1 MVVWLSVRM
10 WFGGERSVWMTSCLL
25 GAWAPLG
32 AAAFFLYI
40 RAIADRED
48 SVLVAWLVRAL
59 GMHCVLV
66 WMLGFSDWMSGPPG
80 QSPRWNSDIGAPIAM
95 VLFVP
100 TFAISYFALGWL
112 KTLAHRL
119 VQPIMRPAMPNER
132 DGEVAP
138 FRGLFL
144 VNGGAPVTRTPLA
157 PFAIAAVG
165 FGTVLT
171 TPTMPYWILPAA
183 AIALAIGTIRNH
195 RALAPSV
202 VTLGALALMLVAR
215 HEMHDAVSIVAHG
228 VQWPWLALIALG
240 FYLVALEGMV
250 RATRLRAA

>member
-1 MVVWLSVRM
+1 M
-10 WFGGERSVWMTSCLL
+10 WFGGERSVWTTSCLL

-32 AAAFFLYI
+32 AAAFFLYV

-80 QSPRWNSDIGAPIAM
+80 QSPRWNADIGAPIALA
-95 VLFVP
+95 LFVP
-100 TFAISYFALGWL
+100 TFAVSYLALDRL
-112 KTLAHRL
+112 KSLGHRI

-132 DGEVAP
+132 GGEHVP

-144 VNGGAPVTRTPLA
+144 VSGGAPITRAPLA
-157 PFAIAAVG
+157 PFVVGAISFA
-165 FGTVLT
+165 TVLS
-171 TPTMPYWILPAA
+171 TPTMPYWLLPAA
-183 AIALAIGTIRNH
+183 GITLAISTVRNH

-202 VTLGALALMLVAR
+202 VTIGALALMLVAR
-215 HEMHDAVSIVAHG
+215 NEIRDAETLVAHG
-228 VQWPWLALIALG
+228 VQWPWLALVGLG

-250 RATRLRAA
+250 RATRVRVA

>member
-1 MVVWLSVRM
+1 M

-48 SVLVAWLVRAL
+48 TVLVAWLVRAL

-80 QSPRWNSDIGAPIAM
+80 QQPRWNADIGAPIALL
-95 VLFVP
+95 LFVP
-100 TFAISYFALGWL
+100 TFAVSYFAL
-112 KTLAHRL
+112 HRL
-119 VQPIMRPAMPNER
+119 KSLAQRIVQPILRPAMPNER
-132 DGEVAP
+132 DGEVIP
-138 FRGLFL
+138 FRGLSL
-144 VNGGAPVTRTPLA
+144 VNGGPPIARTPLA
-157 PFAIAAVG
+157 PFVVG
-165 FGTVLT
+165 GVAFATVIT
-171 TPTMPYWILPAA
+171 TPAMPYWILPAA

-202 VTLGALALMLVAR
+202 VVLGALALMLVAR
-215 HEMHDAVSIVAHG
+215 NDIGDAETLVREG
-228 VQWPWLALIALG
+228 VQWPWLALVGLG
-240 FYLVALEGMV
+240 FYLVALEGLV
-250 RATRLRAA
+250 RATRVRTA